1 MPTDERLPDGDAGVE
16 GLAFETRAIHAG
28 QEPDPATGA
37 VTVPIYQTS
46 LFVQDDVD
54 AERTWFYS
62 RTGNPT
68 RAALER
74 CIASL
79 EGAAHGFCF
88 GSGVAAEDA
97 VLRLLR
103 PGDHLVVSRDLY
115 GGTYRLLR
123 RIWEDGGLSFT
134 PADLTDQSAVDAAW
148 REETR
153 MVWVETPTNP
163 RLQIVDIGAV
173 ASLARE
179 REATT
184 VVDNT
189 LASPYLQRPLGL
201 GADVV
206 VHSTTKYLG
215 GHSDVIGGWVGT
227 SSDALAER
235 VGLIQQGAGAVPG
248 PMDAFL
254 ILRGVKTLAVRME
267 RHCANAGAVA
277 GFLAGHPA
285 VAAVLYPGLASHP
298 GHDLAAKQMS
308 GFGGMLSFT
317 LAGGEA
323 AAKQVCA
330 ATRLFALGGSL
341 GGVESLISCPPAM
354 SHFPMQG
361 TELAADPA
369 LVRLS
374 VGIEA
379 ATDRI
384 ADLDQALATLDS

>member
-1 MPTDERLPDGDAGVE
+1 MTRHDRPPDEEVE

-37 VTVPIYQTS
+37 VAVPIYQTS

-54 AERTWFYS
+54 RDRGWFYS

-68 RAALER
+68 RSALER

-79 EGAAHGFCF
+79 EGAAHGFCYS
-88 GSGVAAEDA
+88 SGVAAEDA

-123 RIWEDGGLSFT
+123 RVWEDGGLSFT
-134 PADLTDQSAVDAAW
+134 PADLTDPAAIDAAW
-148 REETR
+148 TGSTR
-153 MVWVETPTNP
+153 LVWVESPTNP
-163 RLQIVDIGAV
+163 RLQIVDIAAV
-173 ASLARE
+173 ASHARE
-179 REATT
+179 RGART

-189 LASPYLQRPLGL
+189 LASPYLQQPLGL

-215 GHSDVIGGWVGT
+215 GHSDVLGGWVGT
-227 SSDALAER
+227 SDEALAER
-235 VGLIQQGAGAVPG
+235 LGLLQAATGPVPG
-248 PMDAFL
+248 PVDAFL

-267 RHCANAGAVA
+267 RHCANAAAVA
-277 GFLAGHPA
+277 EFLAGHPA
-285 VAAVLYPGLASHP
+285 VSAVLYPGLASHP
-298 GHDLAAKQMS
+298 GHDVAARQMS
-308 GFGGMLSFT
+308 GFGGMVSFT
-317 LAGGEA
+317 LAGGEPA
-323 AAKQVCA
+323 ARTVCA
-330 ATRLFALGGSL
+330 ATKLFALGGSL
-341 GGVESLISCPPAM
+341 GGVESLISYPPTM

-374 VGIEA
+374 VGIEG
-379 ATDRI
+379 TEDLI
-384 ADLDQALATLDS
+384 ADLDRALATLI